1 MDKDVVH
8 IYNGVLVS
16 HKKSKIM
23 VFIATWMELEIIILR
38 KIINSELSQKR
49 EIP

>member
-1 MDKDVVH
+1 MVH